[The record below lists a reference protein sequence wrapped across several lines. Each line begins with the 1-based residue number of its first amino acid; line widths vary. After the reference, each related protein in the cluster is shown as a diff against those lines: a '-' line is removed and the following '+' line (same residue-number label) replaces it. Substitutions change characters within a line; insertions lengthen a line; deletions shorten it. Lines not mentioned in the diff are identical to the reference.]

1 MKRSVRWFTSSSD
14 EPDRHGGSNPSKVRS
29 ADDPYTQLMRN
40 KAFHQHNV
48 FSFIKKSEHFS
59 SVLSLLIM
67 AQVEVSYCKQKA
79 GQLVMSPPTRR
90 VAHLVYTVD
99 EYAD

>member
-48 FSFIKKSEHFS
+48 FS